1 VNTGEH
7 DADITAVETPNA
19 ILRRLV
25 GHLRGVAVSLDKA
38 IPLLETLGGSER
50 EYLAFA
56 LADEADELVD
66 AAKDLAPALRT
77 IGRDTAPLKG
87 LP

>member
-1 VNTGEH
+1 MPFNNGES

-38 IPLLETLGGSER
+38 TPLLETLRGAER

-56 LADEADELVD
+56 LADEADELCE

-77 IGRDTAPLKG
+77 LGRE
-87 LP
+87 

>member
-1 VNTGEH
+1 MPNPGEH
-7 DADITAVETPNA
+7 DADITAVESPNA

-25 GHLRGVAVSLDKA
+25 GHLRGVAISLGTA
-38 IPLLETLGGSER
+38 IPLLETLRGAEL

-66 AAKDLAPALRT
+66 ATKDLSPALRT
-77 IGRDTAPLKG
+77 IGRDVSPKGAP
-87 LP
+87 